1 MWLLVLPCHFCD
13 SSAHLVL
20 PLRLQLAKSVDF
32 AKDHGGDALAK
43 AKAASGEVLAE
54 AQKRGAAAAAAVSAK
69 AAPLVAMTKS
79 KYDAVAAKYPQFFTG
94 ANMDEL
100 DVFQTALLDGF
111 LGTTIEAGSSNSMT
125 VQIPKGGARLRWS
138 FLVRDR
144 NIAFSVK
151 KREMAD
157 VGGSVEVEIVEA
169 QRYESG
175 ARHTSGVECA
185 DAGTMVLCF
194 DNGFSWM
201 RQKHV
206 AFKYEVVAP
215 GQAPTLTGQPTAVDE
230 QLAAGAA
237 KISIE
242 EQGGASATEKAL

>member
-1 MWLLVLPCHFCD
+1 MHLLPLTAP
-13 SSAHLVL
+13 L

-43 AKAASGEVLAE
+43 AKAASGDVLAE
-54 AQKRGAAAAAAVSAK
+54 AQKRGAAAAAVVSAK
-69 AAPLVAMTKS
+69 AAPLVAMTKA

-125 VQIPKGGARLRWS
+125 VQIPKGGGRLRWS

-157 VGGSVEVEIVEA
+157 VGGAVEVEIVEA
-169 QRYESG
+169 QRYES
-175 ARHTSGVECA
+175 
-185 DAGTMVLCF
+185 
-194 DNGFSWM
+194 
-201 RQKHV
+201 
-206 AFKYEVVAP
+206 
-215 GQAPTLTGQPTAVDE
+215 
-230 QLAAGAA
+230 
-237 KISIE
+237 
-242 EQGGASATEKAL
+242 